1 VVTLL
6 FRHQSHRHGDD
17 FSRTTLSSP
26 LSVSLLSSMSMRAAV
41 RRPREVI
48 VFCAA
53 AALTATESEAT
64 VKDRLGLKYC
74 SMSQSSS
81 QLLEA
86 SATFEQAE
94 ASWRATHSPHV
105 ALKVPRVELPVDRLC
120 VVDSEFEWRHIV
132 SPVQLGGLLHRDA
145 SSFAALVLALLL
157 PVARAICR
165 FLDCKHSCDTFFAKV
180 LLGET
185 LWRTQSAMRR
195 APMRE
200 GWCGEFG
207 FDLLCLTATSRNK
220 KDERFASAWRAAC
233 GDEASVGHEWMSEF
247 HGAINRLEDLEPFVE
262 ASAAFSNNA
271 ISLISATSHVV
282 LDDIVLNCTS
292 KTRFPAS
299 KKNAHGP
306 EFFAAAVPA
315 PNAGASAIIW
325 TTPRVWRA
333 DQGYSTFEIVDQF
346 ITMFLEPFQEHAVAD
361 RPVLVADSRFLTPA
375 VVYQLLQT
383 PPMPFV
389 GTINTAWYA
398 AAVGKINEL
407 ATDSLKRVDAA
418 DHSGSLTYTAG
429 GKSLYDGHIFSPSHM
444 AEADAAIDDVATA
457 SNSATSKKQARS
469 AQPPPSRK
477 SARTSKRST
486 RLAADVADKDDID
499 NELDMPD
506 DTEIGDNGADD
517 GPDLP
522 RGALKGEPM
531 WFLEHYTGLSKFN
544 RRRPQYLLSNA
555 IVGVRRSHNRA
566 RDPVAPL
573 AGLFSACWRQVDQA
587 SEAVKENVMLHG
599 VSNIHKM
606 TESMLYFDFLWSNA
620 LNTAFVL
627 AAEARGARVQGE
639 GELYKFDEFGIEVA
653 QLLQKIVTICDGRAK
668 LGQKVCALTF

>member
-1 VVTLL
+1 
-6 FRHQSHRHGDD
+6 
-17 FSRTTLSSP
+17 
-26 LSVSLLSSMSMRAAV
+26 
-41 RRPREVI
+41 
-48 VFCAA
+48 
-53 AALTATESEAT
+53 
-64 VKDRLGLKYC
+64 
-74 SMSQSSS
+74 
-81 QLLEA
+81 
-86 SATFEQAE
+86 
-94 ASWRATHSPHV
+94 
-105 ALKVPRVELPVDRLC
+105 
-120 VVDSEFEWRHIV
+120 
-132 SPVQLGGLLHRDA
+132 
-145 SSFAALVLALLL
+145 
-157 PVARAICR
+157 
-165 FLDCKHSCDTFFAKV
+165 
-180 LLGET
+180 
-185 LWRTQSAMRR
+185 
-195 APMRE
+195 
-200 GWCGEFG
+200 
-207 FDLLCLTATSRNK
+207 
-220 KDERFASAWRAAC
+220 
-233 GDEASVGHEWMSEF
+233 MSEF

-282 LDDIVLNCTS
+282 LDEIVLNYTS

-346 ITMFLEPFQEHAVAD
+346 ITMFLAPFKGHAVAD
-361 RPVLVADSRFLTPA
+361 RPVFVADSRFLTPA

-407 ATDSLKRVDAA
+407 ATDILRRVHAA
-418 DHSGSLTYTAG
+418 DHTGSLTFTAG
-429 GKSLYDGHIFSPSHM
+429 SKSLYDGHIFSPSHM
-444 AEADAAIDDVATA
+444 AEADAAIGDVAAA
-457 SNSATSKKQARS
+457 SSSATTKKKARS
-469 AQPPPSRK
+469 APPPPSRK

-486 RLAADVADKDDID
+486 RLAADAADEDDID

-573 AGLFSACWRQVDQA
+573 AGLFSACWRRVDQA
-587 SEAVKENVMLHG
+587 NKAEGNSTLFVCENCQRECHG
-599 VSNIHKM
+599 CCTASKRMSCCTASNIHKM
-606 TESMLYFDFLWSNA
+606 TENMLYFDFLWSNA

-668 LGQKVCALTF
+668 LGQKVSTLTFSKVQFG

>member
-1 VVTLL
+1 L
-6 FRHQSHRHGDD
+6 QQWC
-17 FSRTTLSSP
+17 SR
-26 LSVSLLSSMSMRAAV
+26 
-41 RRPREVI
+41 
-48 VFCAA
+48 
-53 AALTATESEAT
+53 
-64 VKDRLGLKYC
+64 
-74 SMSQSSS
+74 
-81 QLLEA
+81 
-86 SATFEQAE
+86 
-94 ASWRATHSPHV
+94 
-105 ALKVPRVELPVDRLC
+105 
-120 VVDSEFEWRHIV
+120 
-132 SPVQLGGLLHRDA
+132 
-145 SSFAALVLALLL
+145 LLL

-165 FLDCKHSCDTFFAKV
+165 FLDCKHASDTFFAKV

-185 LWRTQSAMRR
+185 LWRTQSAMRG

-200 GWCGEFG
+200 GWYGEFG
-207 FDLLCLTATSRNK
+207 FNLVCDLFDFFSIVFVLVAASRNK

-282 LDDIVLNCTS
+282 LDEIVLNYTS

-346 ITMFLEPFQEHAVAD
+346 ITMFLAPFKGHAVAD
-361 RPVLVADSRFLTPA
+361 RPVFVADSRFLTPA
-375 VVYQLLQT
+375 VAYQLLQT
-383 PPMPFV
+383 PSMPFV

-407 ATDSLKRVDAA
+407 ATDILRGVHAA
-418 DHSGSLTYTAG
+418 DHTGSLTFTAG
-429 GKSLYDGHIFSPSHM
+429 SKSLYDGHIFSPSHM
-444 AEADAAIDDVATA
+444 AEADAAIGDVAAA
-457 SNSATSKKQARS
+457 SSSAPTKKKARS
-469 AQPPPSRK
+469 APPPPSRK
-477 SARTSKRST
+477 SSRTSKRST
-486 RLAADVADKDDID
+486 RLADAADEDDID

-573 AGLFSACWRQVDQA
+573 AGLFSACWRRVDQA
-587 SEAVKENVMLHG
+587 NKAVKENVMLHG

-606 TESMLYFDFLWSNA
+606 TENMLYFDFLWSNA

-668 LGQKVCALTF
+668 LGQKVSTLTFSKVQFG